1 MITYLKASTAST
13 IGCGPPSTFQPNSAP
28 GARPGRTLTLVDGC
42 LAPAYMRVADSTC
55 AADRHAESS
64 CPEPEAEPEHC
75 STLGSKEHAPGFSST
90 PSATPSFASHAA
102 STAW

>member
-28 GARPGRTLTLVDGC
+28 GASPCCTVTVGAGC
-42 LAPAYMRVADSTC
+42 LAPAYRRLAASTC
-55 AADRHAESS
+55 AAERHAESS
-64 CPEPEAEPEHC
+64 CPEAEHC